1 MLLNDDEGSTRSFTI
16 SFCFTVRFFCTAW
29 PIFTYSFFINSF
41 PFIAMPICYFK
52 ITPLELWHSNATQ
65 WEGRLSTSYWSRRQN
80 LACNAP
86 QEFEQDKK
94 KSFNTKR
101 TSETCKNQK
110 FLMSS
115 AGKPLNGE
123 TLNQGK

>member
-1 MLLNDDEGSTRSFTI
+1 MLLNDDEGSMRSFAV
-16 SFCFTVRFFCTAW
+16 SFCFALRFLCTAW
-29 PIFTYSFFINSF
+29 RIFTFSFFINSF
-41 PFIAMPICYFK
+41 PFSAMPICYFK
-52 ITPLELWHSNATQ
+52 ISPLELWHSNATQ

-80 LACNAP
+80 LAAIPHRSLNRI
-86 QEFEQDKK
+86 KK

-115 AGKPLNGE
+115 AGKPLNGD